1 MVPSLTPYD
10 LSFPPKWGFHMPQTY
25 ANGVVISGYRLNNL
39 HFTNDI
45 AAMCNSNQGY
55 NRHQHDNGE

>member
-1 MVPSLTPYD
+1 
-10 LSFPPKWGFHMPQTY
+10 MPQTY